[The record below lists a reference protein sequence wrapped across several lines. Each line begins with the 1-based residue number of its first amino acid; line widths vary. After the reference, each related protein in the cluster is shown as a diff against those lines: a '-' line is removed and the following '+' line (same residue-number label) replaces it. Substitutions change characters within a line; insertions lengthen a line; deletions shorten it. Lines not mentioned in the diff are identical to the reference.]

1 MLQVN
6 LQQDSSPSLKPGLKP
21 GLQPKAQSS
30 FSIHGIGVS
39 GGIAIG
45 KAHLVSNAMLEVV
58 HYQLPHKLV
67 EDEIKR
73 FDNAIHTVKKE
84 LEAIRSSLS
93 KNAPA
98 ELSAFIGTHLMM
110 LADKSL
116 SELPKDII
124 RKEHCNAEWAI
135 KQQMDDIVAQFE
147 AIEDAYLRER
157 QHDVV
162 QVVER
167 VIKVLLGHPAPE
179 NSKLGKAA
187 AKQKQNTVIQE
198 NKIIL
203 VAHDISPADAIQFKQ
218 HNFAAFITDVGGVTS
233 HTAILARSLNIP
245 SIVALQ
251 RARDLIDDGELI
263 IVDGSLGVV
272 IVNPSAEILAEY
284 KLRQEQFEL
293 EQQKLKR
300 IKTTKA
306 VTMCGMAIEL
316 QANIEVPEDVAAVKA
331 SGATGIGLYRTE
343 FLFMNK
349 REMPDEEEQFQAYKQ
364 VAQAMHGLPV
374 TIRTLDLGADKQM
387 NPDTVSDCANPALG
401 LRAVRLCLSE
411 PAIFHTQLRALLR
424 ASHYGNI
431 KILIPMLSTLGELRQ
446 TKLFLERAKLSLR
459 KQNIPFNEN
468 ITLGGMIEVPA
479 AAINAEAFAKELDFL
494 SIGTNDLIQYTLAI
508 DRTDDAVAHLYNPL
522 HPSVLKLISITI
534 KAGLKLGKPV
544 AVCGEMAGDAK
555 LTKLLIGM
563 GLRQLSMH
571 PSNVLSVKQQI
582 LHSQMAVLNSNARTI
597 LRHTDLEK
605 IEPLIAK
612 FNLNTL

>member
-1 MLQVN
+1 MLPDN
-6 LQQDSSPSLKPGLKP
+6 KL
-21 GLQPKAQSS
+21 SS
-30 FSIHGIGVS
+30 FSMHGIGVS

-45 KAHLVSNAMLEVV
+45 RAHLVSNALLEVV
-58 HYQLPHKLV
+58 HYQLPQALID
-67 EDEIKR
+67 DEIKR
-73 FDNAIHTVKKE
+73 FENAIDTVKKD
-84 LEAIRSSLS
+84 LQRIRSSLS

-98 ELSAFIGTHLMM
+98 ELSAFISTHLMM

-116 SELPKDII
+116 SEVPIEII
-124 RKEHCNAEWAI
+124 RKENCNAEWAI
-135 KQQMDDIVAQFE
+135 KQQMDDIVEQFE

-167 VIKVLLGHPAPE
+167 VIKVLLGHPAP
-179 NSKLGKAA
+179 GQTAI
-187 AKQKQNTVIQE
+187 KQNE
-198 NKIIL
+198 NAIIL

-251 RARDLIDDGELI
+251 RARDLINDGELI
-263 IVDGSLGVV
+263 IVDGTLGVV
-272 IVNPSAEILAEY
+272 IANPSAEILAEY
-284 KLRQEQFEL
+284 KLRQEQFAL
-293 EQQKLKR
+293 EQEKLKR
-300 IKTTKA
+300 IKSTKA

-364 VAQAMHGLPV
+364 VAEAMHGMPV

-387 NPDTVSDCANPALG
+387 NPDTVSNCANPALG

-411 PAIFHTQLRALLR
+411 PQIFHTQLRALLR

-446 TKLFLERAKLSLR
+446 TKLLLERAKLSLR
-459 KQNIPFNEN
+459 KQNIAFNDK
-468 ITLGGMIEVPA
+468 ILLGGMIEVPA

-534 KAGLKLGKPV
+534 KAGAKLGKPV

-582 LHSQMAVLNSNARTI
+582 LHSQMLKLNSNARKV
-597 LRHTDLEK
+597 LSHTDLEK
-605 IEPLIAK
+605 IEPLVTK
-612 FNLNTL
+612 FNQC